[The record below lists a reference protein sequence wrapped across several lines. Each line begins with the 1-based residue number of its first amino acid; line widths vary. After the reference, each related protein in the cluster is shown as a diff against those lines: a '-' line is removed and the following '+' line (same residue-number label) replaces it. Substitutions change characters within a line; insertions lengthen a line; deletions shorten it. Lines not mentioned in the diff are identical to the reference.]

1 MRTPLLVTVPLIGL
15 LAACGSSGGSSG
27 TGGGEE
33 IAIAAGDTTCEVAK
47 TSLEAGKH
55 TFAVTNEGTDVTEV
69 YVYAKGS
76 DGDFDKVVGE
86 VENIAPKT
94 SRDFPVS
101 LSGGEYEVA
110 CKPGQTGDGI
120 RSTLTVTGESDE
132 ATEGDDAKYDR
143 EIEVTAK
150 EYAFSGMDGFTAKVG
165 EKIEFKLQNKGTMQ
179 HEFEVLGPDGKDV
192 GEVGPTDPGED
203 GEVVLELKTPGTY
216 TYLCGLAD
224 HASRG
229 MKGTFTVTA

>member
-1 MRTPLLVTVPLIGL
+1 VRSPLLVTLPLLGL
-15 LAACGSSGGSSG
+15 LAACGGSSGGSEGSG
-27 TGGGEE
+27 SD

-47 TSLEAGKH
+47 TALDAGKH
-55 TFAVTNEGTDVTEV
+55 TFAVKNEGKDVTEV

-86 VENIAPKT
+86 VENIAPQT
-94 SRDFPVS
+94 SRDFPVT

-110 CKPGQTGDGI
+110 CKPGQKGDGI
-120 RSTLTVTGESDE
+120 RTKLTVSGD
-132 ATEGDDAKYDR
+132 AADGDDDEAKYDR
-143 EIEVTAK
+143 EVEVTAK
-150 EYAFSGMDGFTAKVG
+150 EYAFTGMAGFTAKVG
-165 EKIEFKLQNKGTMQ
+165 EKIEFKLVNDGTMQ
-179 HEFEVLGPDGKDV
+179 HEFEVLGPDGKNV

-203 GEVVLELKTPGTY
+203 GEVVIELKVAGTY

-229 MKGTFTVTA
+229 MKGTFTVA